1 MKNAILFSVLIVLLS
16 VSAFAQSKKDEEVIA
31 VAKRAAMAQENYDP
45 ATLEQI
51 YASDY
56 IEISPKGEIDMRDK
70 AIGFY
75 KVDDVAAAKA
85 KTPKY
90 ILDEFQVRNYK
101 DHAIV
106 ISRFSIGS
114 KTDTERKPTAVGL
127 VLYSLRKEKNAWKIY
142 SAQFTPFPQP
152 PRPQSGK

>member
-1 MKNAILFSVLIVLLS
+1 MKNAILFSVIIVLLS
-16 VSAFAQSKKDEEVIA
+16 VSAFAQSKKDDDLIA
-31 VAKRAAMAQENYDP
+31 ITKRAAAAQESYDT

-56 IEISPKGEIDMRDK
+56 IEISPKGEIDVRDK

-75 KVDDVAAAKA
+75 KVEDVEAARA

-90 ILDEFQVRNYK
+90 MLDEFQVRSYK
-101 DHAIV
+101 DHAII

-114 KTDTERKPTAVGL
+114 KTDAERKPTAVGL
-127 VLYSLRKEKNAWKIY
+127 VLYSLRKEKNVWKIY
-142 SAQFTPFPQP
+142 SAQFTPFPPP
-152 PRPQSGK
+152 PRPQATK